1 MQPFVSAQTLVELL
15 ETRAREQADA
25 VAFRFVQNGTEE
37 IARLTFGELDRQARA
52 IAANLQARGA
62 AGQRALLL
70 YPPGLDFI
78 PAFFGCLYA
87 GVVAV
92 PAYPPRPGQGFL
104 RLKAIIEDCAATVV
118 LSTKAIVATFDPK
131 MIAATFGVAL
141 QALATDDH
149 PGDADAWR
157 VPELRAETLAF
168 LQYTSGS
175 TGNPK
180 GVMVS
185 HGNLLHNEEMIRRA
199 FRHDDNTIVVGWLP
213 TFHDMGLIG
222 NVLQPIYL
230 GRPCILMSPIGF
242 IQHPI
247 GWLRAIAHY
256 RATTSGAPDFAYALC
271 ARKVKDAQ
279 KVGLDLSTW
288 SLAFNGAEPV
298 RAEIL
303 DRFCEAFAPCG
314 FRREAFYPCY
324 GLAEATLL
332 VSGRADREPPVV
344 AELDAS
350 SLAEHRVVRADATTA
365 DRRFVVSSGC
375 AWGDQRI
382 AIVDPATQTECP
394 PGQVGEIWI
403 AGPSVA
409 PGYWNR
415 PDETAATFH
424 ACLTADSSTRFLR
437 TGDLGFVRDGEV
449 FVTGRLKDVIIIRGR
464 NHYPHDIES
473 TVQQIDPVLRPGGG
487 AAFALDVDGAQELVI
502 LQEVQREVG
511 VQLDPEQLIQTIR
524 QTVARDH
531 GLRAHAIVL
540 VRPGSISKT
549 SSGKIQRHACRND
562 FLNGKLEPVVTA
574 R

>member
-1 MQPFVSAQTLVELL
+1 MQPGVSVQTLVELL
-15 ETRAREQADA
+15 QTRASEQADT

-37 IARLTFGELDRQARA
+37 RARMTFGELDRQARA
-52 IAANLQARGA
+52 IAAKLQAWGA

-70 YPPGLDFI
+70 YPPGLEFI

-87 GVVAV
+87 GVIAV
-92 PAYPPRPGQGFL
+92 PAYPPRPGQGLL
-104 RLKAIIEDCAATVV
+104 RLKAIIDDCAATLM
-118 LSTKAIVATFDPK
+118 LSTKAIVATIDPR
-131 MIAATFGVAL
+131 MIAAMFGVAL
-141 QALATDDH
+141 QSLATDDN
-149 PGDADAWR
+149 PGEADAWR
-157 VPELRAETLAF
+157 APDLRDETLAF

-185 HGNLLHNEEMIRRA
+185 HGNLLHNEDMIRRA
-199 FRHDDNTIVVGWLP
+199 FRHDENTIVVGWLP

-247 GWLRAIAHY
+247 TWLRAISHH

-271 ARKVKDAQ
+271 VRKVSEAQ

-288 SLAFNGAEPV
+288 SLAFNGSEPV
-298 RAEIL
+298 RAEVL
-303 DRFCEAFAPCG
+303 DRFCEAFSPCG
-314 FRREAFYPCY
+314 FRRETFYPCY

-344 AELDAS
+344 AELDAA
-350 SLAEHRVVRADATTA
+350 SLAAHRVVPADATTV
-365 DRRFVVSSGC
+365 DRRFVVSSGR
-375 AWGDQRI
+375 AWADQRI

-409 PGYWNR
+409 HGYWNR
-415 PDETAATFH
+415 PDETVATFH
-424 ACLTADSSTRFLR
+424 ACLTTDPSMRFLR

-473 TVQQIDPVLRPGGG
+473 TVQQINPALRPGGG

-502 LQEVQREVG
+502 LQEVHREAVM
-511 VQLDPEQLIQTIR
+511 QLDTEQLIQTIR

-540 VRPGSISKT
+540 VKPGSIAKT

-562 FLNGKLEPVVTA
+562 FMSGKLEPVVTA